1 MRSERRVVSVRGQGD
16 ATVDTNPCH
25 LLRLQTSFGVKA
37 NDFQVIRP
45 DRPTKTYTCKLADQ
59 VLYPPMVHPA
69 MQQTDRQMGRQLYEC
84 CFTDALCCCF
94 PSHQTFPGRVCS
106 SLGHWTCL
114 KKGYCHGNYRRNQT
128 AKTTWMN
135 PTGLR
140 SGYAHRHIS
149 PVIGCTKKL
158 RNIIYLL

>member
-1 MRSERRVVSVRGQGD
+1 MVSVRGQGD